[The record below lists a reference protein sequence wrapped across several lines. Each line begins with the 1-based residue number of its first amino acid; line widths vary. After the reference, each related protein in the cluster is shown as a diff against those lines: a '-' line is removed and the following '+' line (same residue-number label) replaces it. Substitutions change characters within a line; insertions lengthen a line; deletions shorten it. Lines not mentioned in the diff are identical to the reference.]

1 MVLYACL
8 FNFPIIILQRY
19 NRGRLQRI
27 LILKDIKNVELE

>member
-1 MVLYACL
+1 MVLYSCL

-27 LILKDIKNVELE
+27 LILKDIKNVELK